1 MVPMNEP
8 TNGRPDIWSRI
19 MRFGPV
25 LIVLFCI
32 GVLVLVGIVRPF
44 RTPSPDLSMHDVLVG
59 ADHDPTGAYLVV
71 HNAGGPDT
79 LESAS
84 TPVATSVELQSP
96 SNEAGGALVTVP
108 SLEVPGFADLRL
120 QPGGDQMLLRG
131 LKAPLAEGQKVSLTL
146 QFRKSGT
153 ITVEAEVAAYSA
165 IADRL
170 LPPRLK
176 LPGDQ

>member
-1 MVPMNEP
+1 MVTMNDPSEH
-8 TNGRPDIWSRI
+8 RPDVWSRI
-19 MRFGPV
+19 MRIGPV
-25 LIVLFCI
+25 FIVLFCI

-44 RTPSPDLSMHDVLVG
+44 RTPSPDLSTHDVLVG

-84 TPVATSVELQSP
+84 TPAASSVELQSP
-96 SNEAGGALVTVP
+96 SNDAGGALVTVP
-108 SLEVPGFADLRL
+108 SLAVPGFADLRL
-120 QPGGDQMLLRG
+120 QPGGDQLLLRG
-131 LKAPLAEGQKVSLTL
+131 LTAPLAVGQKVTLTL
-146 QFRKSGT
+146 QFRTTGT
-153 ITVEAEVAAYSA
+153 VTVEAEVAAYST

-176 LPGDQ
+176 LAGDR